1 MVAANNCQ
9 RNLGTALRRHQ
20 SEGRTIRTVHVH
32 IARAHVRALVAR
44 SREANNRASR
54 QRRHRLDVRIVGV
67 QDDRPAGAGALD
79 KFSLRGSNA
88 LETTEATHVGVA
100 HTQLDGH
107 IRGNDVRQVR
117 DMAGTRRAHLQD
129 QVSRRLV
136 SLQDRQ
142 GQPDLVV
149 ERQFGGH
156 RRPVSAHD
164 LEEQV
169 LRGRLAHGPRHRDD
183 VQRPSGSQRLDVRA
197 SKGTQRLS
205 RILDDDLR
213 HGLVNLVL
221 DDDGDRSAPHG
232 TGHEG
237 VPVGALT
244 TARDVQRPRLR
255 LTGIGHHASGD
266 AHVVSHE
273 ATRNRLSNPLR

>member
-1 MVAANNCQ
+1 M
-9 RNLGTALRRHQ
+9 
-20 SEGRTIRTVHVH
+20 
-32 IARAHVRALVAR
+32 
-44 SREANNRASR
+44 
-54 QRRHRLDVRIVGV
+54 
-67 QDDRPAGAGALD
+67 
-79 KFSLRGSNA
+79 
-88 LETTEATHVGVA
+88 GVA

-107 IRGNDVRQVR
+107 IRGNNVRQVR
-117 DMAGTRRAHLQD
+117 DMAGTRRTHLQD
-129 QVSRRLV
+129 RVSRRLV

-142 GQPDLVV
+142 GQPDLIV
-149 ERQFGGH
+149 ERQLGSH

-205 RILDDDLR
+205 RILDDDLC
-213 HGLVNLVL
+213 HSLVNLML
-221 DDDGDRSAPHG
+221 DDDGDRSALHG